1 MRNFRQPTK
10 KEGDYIYKEETRQN
24 KRRYVIILLLLII
37 LALIGAI
44 IYIIYSHQQRIDR
57 NQVGIVQGG
66 ENAVEYTQIPG
77 FKTLTMTA
85 DTTEQ
90 EVYFQNP
97 AENKVNLQL
106 TLSLA
111 DGTQLYKSN
120 LIQPGN
126 AVKSI
131 KISKKLESGSYDDAI
146 LHYDCYTADGQKCNS
161 ANLTFDLIVK
171 EGNSQ

>member
-1 MRNFRQPTK
+1 MNTLN
-10 KEGDYIYKEETRQN
+10 KEETQK

-37 LALIGAI
+37 LALIGALI
-44 IYIIYSHQQRIDR
+44 WMNYSHQQRIDK

-77 FKTLTMTA
+77 FKTLTMTT

-97 AENKVNLQL
+97 GENKVNLQL
-106 TLSLA
+106 TLALA
-111 DGTQLYKSN
+111 DGTQLYKSD

-171 EGNSQ
+171 EGTTK

>member
-1 MRNFRQPTK
+1 MNTF
-10 KEGDYIYKEETRQN
+10 YKEETQK

-37 LALIGAI
+37 LALIGALFWMN
-44 IYIIYSHQQRIDR
+44 YRHQNRLDKD
-57 NQVGIVQGG
+57 QVGIIQGK
-66 ENAVEYTQIPG
+66 ENSVDYATIPG

-85 DTTEQ
+85 DTKEQ

-97 AENKVNLQL
+97 TDNNVNLQL

-111 DGTQLYKSN
+111 DGTELYKSD

-146 LHYDCYTADGQKCNS
+146 LHYDCYTAEGQKCNS

-171 EGNSQ
+171 ENSQ

>member
-1 MRNFRQPTK
+1 M
-10 KEGDYIYKEETRQN
+10 
-24 KRRYVIILLLLII
+24 LII

-44 IYIIYSHQQRIDR
+44 IYIIYSHQQRIDK

-90 EVYFQNP
+90 QVYFQNP

-111 DGTQLYKSN
+111 DGTQLYKSD

-126 AVKSI
+126 AIKSI
-131 KISKKLESGSYDDAI
+131 KISKKLESGNYDDAI
-146 LHYDCYTADGQKCNS
+146 LHYDCFTAEGEKCNS
-161 ANLTFDLIVK
+161 ANLKFNLEVK
-171 EGNSQ
+171 EGNDQ

>member
-1 MRNFRQPTK
+1 MNTF
-10 KEGDYIYKEETRQN
+10 YKEEKQKK
-24 KRRYVIILLLLII
+24 KRRYVFILLLLII
-37 LALIGAI
+37 LALIGAL
-44 IYIIYSHQQRIDR
+44 IYILYSHQQRLDK

-66 ENAVEYTQIPG
+66 KNAVEYTQIPG
-77 FKTLTMTA
+77 FKTLTLAA
-85 DTTEQ
+85 DSTEQ

-111 DGTQLYKSN
+111 DGTQLYKSD

-131 KISKKLESGSYDDAI
+131 KISKKLESGTYNDAI
-146 LHYDCYTADGQKCNS
+146 LHYDCFTAEGEKCNS

-171 EGNSQ
+171 EIDQ

>member
-1 MRNFRQPTK
+1 MRNFKQPTK

-37 LALIGAI
+37 VGLIGALLWLN
-44 IYIIYSHQQRIDR
+44 YSHQQRIDK
-57 NQVGIVQGG
+57 NQVGIVQGA

-77 FKTLTMTA
+77 FKTLTFTA
-85 DTTEQ
+85 DSKEQ
-90 EVYFQNP
+90 AVYFQNP
-97 AENKVNLQL
+97 GDNKVNLQL

-126 AVKSI
+126 VIKEI
-131 KISKKLESGSYDDAI
+131 KISKPLESGSYNDAI
-146 LHYDCYTADGQKCNS
+146 LHYDCFTAEGEKCNS